1 MPFVVG
7 DNKKPFEKPDSGV
20 FAGTLA
26 DVVDLGI
33 VPTKFGA
40 KAKVRL
46 VWVLDKNDSEGR
58 PFRVIRQVNATMN
71 EKAQL
76 FDVVKSI
83 LGTAPPVPYDIEAL
97 IGRSNQLVIIKE
109 NGPDGKPYVNVKG
122 ILPLPAGLAA
132 PKIPADFVRAKDKK
146 QNGQTAAGSAV
157 GNQQSAPAQE
167 IADEDISF

>member
-1 MPFVVG
+1 MPFIVSNG
-7 DNKKPFEKPDSGV
+7 SKPFEKPDSGV
-20 FAGTLA
+20 FNGTLA
-26 DVVDLGI
+26 DVVDLGV

-58 PFRVIRQVNATMN
+58 PFRVIRQVTASLN

-97 IGRSNQLVIIKE
+97 IGKSNQLVIIKE
-109 NGPDGKPYVNVKG
+109 AVGDKVFVNVKG
-122 ILPLPAGLAA
+122 ILPLPVGLAA

-146 QNGQTAAGSAV
+146 NQPVTQAASA
-157 GNQQSAPAQE
+157 NSTIAPTVE
-167 IADEDISF
+167 VEDDDIPF